1 MKYERRQLLLR
12 KHIDTFDFEIPV
24 LLTADQLK
32 ALYLIIE
39 SMDITLDIDDMA
51 IVYFEA
57 IQEALDEIFGI
68 IIDNIPADFD
78 SRG

>member
-1 MKYERRQLLLR
+1 M
-12 KHIDTFDFEIPV
+12 
-24 LLTADQLK
+24 LTADQLK